1 MIQQLKALL
10 VVWMLSYAS
19 FWVGRK
25 TLGAQVLGDESYIK
39 LRNLWLAITTAAFL
53 SGNFWVFCAIS
64 AVLLIH
70 AQRSQSPT
78 VLFLLLIV
86 AIPGFQKIIS
96 GFGPINNLLHISFPR
111 ILSLVL
117 LVPIFLTLRR
127 AKSEI
132 KFGQYKS
139 DWFILGA
146 GALQFSLQI
155 PLDTLTNTLRVAFY
169 FFIEIFL
176 PYWVMSRSVDSVEK
190 LRKVFAA
197 YVLGIAAISL
207 IAVFEFGKGWLLYD
221 SLDNSLGVYM
231 PGSYLTRGG
240 SGWLRASASSGHS
253 LALGYVLII
262 ALFLYLPLV
271 DRSNKNNFKWWLAL
285 GAIILAGLWASLAR
299 GAWIGAV
306 IGGAIWIGTGPSG
319 FKSAMKLVA
328 VALAVFGVLL
338 LTPYAD
344 KVIDVIPFVGSTDQ
358 STFDYRKRLL
368 EVSTY
373 VILQNPWFGSYDY
386 MSHPAMQE
394 LIQGQGIID
403 LVNTYVAIALSG
415 GFVGLGLFT
424 GAFLAAL
431 GALVMAYFKNGR
443 REAPAGHQA
452 RGLMAALLATMVV
465 ISSMSSIHAIPWIYW
480 SLIGLC
486 VACSR
491 IMSAKTQVISNPKPT
506 HVTK

>member
-1 MIQQLKALL
+1 MTYQLKSLL
-10 VVWMLSYAS
+10 MIWILSCAS

-25 TLGAQVLGDESYIK
+25 TLGAVVLGDEAYVK
-39 LRNLWLAITTAAFL
+39 ARNLWLAITSAAFL
-53 SGNFWVFCAIS
+53 TGNFWLFCAIS
-64 AVLLIH
+64 LGLIVYNKRH
-70 AQRSQSPT
+70 ISAAPM
-78 VLFLLLIV
+78 FLLLLV
-86 AIPGFQKIIS
+86 AIPGFQKVIE
-96 GFGPINNLLHISFPR
+96 GFGPINNLFHVSFPKL
-111 ILSLVL
+111 LSLAVL
-117 LVPIFLTLRR
+117 LPAFIAL
-127 AKSEI
+127 KEI
-132 KFGQYKS
+132 KNKPAFGQFKS
-139 DWFILGA
+139 DWFIVGA
-146 GALQFSLQI
+146 GVLQFSLQF

-176 PYWVMSRSVDSVEK
+176 PYWVMSRSVDDVEK

-231 PGSYLTRGG
+231 AGSYLTRGD

-344 KVIDVIPFVGSTDQ
+344 KVIDVIPFVGSSDQ
-358 STFDYRKRLL
+358 STFDYRKQLL

-386 MSHPAMQE
+386 MSHPAMQQ

-415 GFVGLGLFT
+415 GFVGLGLFA

-431 GALVMAYFKNGR
+431 GALAMAYFKNGR

-491 IMSAKTQVISNPKPT
+491 IMSAKTQVISNPEPT